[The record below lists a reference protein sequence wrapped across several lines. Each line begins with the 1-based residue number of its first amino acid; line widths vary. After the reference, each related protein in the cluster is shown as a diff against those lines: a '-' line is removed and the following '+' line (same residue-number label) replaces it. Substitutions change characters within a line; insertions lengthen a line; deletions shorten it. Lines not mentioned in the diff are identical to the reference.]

1 MAEPVSTGDKLI
13 VWVAKG
19 FGSGCAPKG
28 PGTVGSVVGI
38 GWFALLL
45 LCPDFLWYCVGTLA
59 GIPLSVWIC
68 GRAEKILNLKDPGSV
83 VLDEII
89 ALPICFVPL
98 VFQHAPSLPS
108 VGHVFTEQWMFVIG
122 VFAGF
127 RLFDIWK
134 PWPIR
139 QLQDLPGGWGVTIDD
154 VLAGIYVAA
163 ILFFVV

>member
-1 MAEPVSTGDKLI
+1 MSTGDKLI
-13 VWVAKG
+13 VWIAKG
-19 FGSGCAPKG
+19 FGSGCVPKG

-45 LCPDFLWYCVGTLA
+45 LCPNFLWYSVGTVA
-59 GIPLSVWIC
+59 GIPLSIWIC
-68 GRAEKILNLKDPGSV
+68 GRAEKILNLTDPGSI

-89 ALPICFVPL
+89 ALPICFLPL
-98 VFQHAPSLPS
+98 VMKHAPGLPS
-108 VGHVFTEQWMFVIG
+108 VAQVFSEQWLVVIG

-139 QLQDLPGGWGVTIDD
+139 QLQDLHGGLGVTIDD
-154 VLAGIYVAA
+154 VLAGVYVAI
-163 ILFFVV
+163 ILFFIV